1 MMSKQS
7 SAPPTARRYRP
18 GSSAKSALAKARCAL
33 KRDNE
38 RDAMRRA
45 LELAWRGWGRV
56 STNPLVWA
64 VVLRGDEV
72 IAECWHAEFCGTL
85 AVVRAIDTTGVQA
98 HGQYHCVT
106 HAHHTQP
113 G

>member
-56 STNPLVWA
+56 SPNPLVGA
-64 VVLRGDEV
+64 VVLRRDEA
-72 IAECWHAEFCGTL
+72 IAESWHAGFGGPDAEGTALPPARHQTRRSPPL
-85 AVVRAIDTTGVQA
+85 ATP
-98 HGQYHCVT
+98 
-106 HAHHTQP
+106 QP
-113 G
+113 PAPQ